1 MYHKFSVH
9 SSVDGC
15 LGSSHILAIVK
26 SAVMSIGLHVSL
38 SIMAFSGYVPNSGI
52 VGSYGISIPSFLG
65 NLHTVL
71 CSCWE
76 FAV

>member
-71 CSCWE
+71 CSWWE